1 MVCRQNLYHRI
12 PRKLTPIVYYDY
24 YQNDEYDDYKRK
36 EKKKPTAAEMCR
48 KKYVIQ
54 KLIVHMSVWYLFYS
68 KMEDDVKQRVTPFA
82 LYYAMCSH
90 VSFAL

>member
-1 MVCRQNLYHRI
+1 
-12 PRKLTPIVYYDY
+12 
-24 YQNDEYDDYKRK
+24 
-36 EKKKPTAAEMCR
+36 MCR

-90 VSFAL
+90 VSFALWMTGLNDGSLSLSLALGLALAVLFAVGCVCR